1 MGMLLAFAPFLAFA
15 VIDRLAGP
23 SEGLVAGAVVA
34 AGLLAIVLASMALG
48 RPFTPQYAREQ
59 VPPEHWDSPEFLR
72 TNAIITAVRAL
83 AFAVMVA
90 AERAL
95 LALPGMP
102 RGAGIAAIVLALVG
116 AIRFTRWYPDR
127 MSARAGR

>member
-48 RPFTPQYAREQ
+48 RPFTLQYAREQ

-72 TNAIITAVRAL
+72 TNAIIAAVRAL

-90 AERAL
+90 AELAL

-102 RGAGIAAIVLALVG
+102 RGAGIAAIVLAWSG
-116 AIRFTRWYPDR
+116 PSD
-127 MSARAGR
+127 SPAGTPTG